1 MVKVKL
7 MNEYLTGPVFEI
19 GKDGLPLLTPNILDD
34 DKLNQLNEQAKELYS
49 SFFSF
54 NTHERPCYFDEP
66 GYKIAYPKMKEL
78 ILQIKKRLEEMGNGS
93 FEIDDCVSNPLWDK
107 EFGLTESD

>member
-1 MVKVKL
+1 
-7 MNEYLTGPVFEI
+7 MNRPRNFTAL
-19 GKDGLPLLTPNILDD
+19 
-34 DKLNQLNEQAKELYS
+34 
-49 SFFSF
+49 FFSF